1 MRVNSS
7 VVVRA
12 PRDAVWR
19 TVTDPTAYISFMEGV
34 TRWELDDGD
43 PDERLTL
50 GSRIRMLIMVGAAE
64 VGGLI
69 EIVECKNEA
78 DLAWSSVT
86 GIDQRGR
93 WRLRPAGQGLTRV
106 ELRFSYGVAGAGVTG
121 LIAERV
127 AAPILSRRMRR
138 SLLGL
143 KHRAEREYRQSSA
156 AARRERAAA

>member
-19 TVTDPTAYISFMEGV
+19 TVTDPSAYLSFMDGI
-34 TRWELDDGD
+34 TRWDLEEGRPEEHL
-43 PDERLTL
+43 EL
-50 GSRIRMLIMVGAAE
+50 GSRVRMLFKVGAAE

-69 EIVECKNEA
+69 EIVECKEKG

-93 WRLRPAGQGLTRV
+93 WRLRPAGQGMTRV
-106 ELRFSYGVAGAGVTG
+106 ELRFSYGVAGAGMAG
-121 LIAERV
+121 LVAERV
-127 AAPILSRRMRR
+127 AAPILSRRLRR
-138 SLLGL
+138 SVLGL
-143 KHRAEREYRQSSA
+143 KHRAEREHRQSSA

>member
-19 TVTDPTAYISFMEGV
+19 TVTDPSAYLSFMDGV
-34 TRWELDDGD
+34 TRWDLEDGE

-50 GSRIRMLIMVGAAE
+50 GSRVRMLFQVGAAE

-69 EIVECKNEA
+69 EVVEFKENG

-127 AAPILSRRMRR
+127 AAPILSRRLRR
-138 SLLGL
+138 SVLGL
-143 KHRAEREYRQSSA
+143 KHRAEGDYRRDAA